1 MKILFIGGYPTSI
14 NRSSCV
20 FFQNLVH
27 AIADTGIE
35 CHVIAPVSVTKGRKR
50 VKDIPQKY
58 IEMTSKGSKV
68 YVHYPRYVS
77 ASSKQIGKFNTEM
90 ITLFNFKR
98 AVNRMVKR
106 LNISFDAVYGH
117 FFLCGGLAA
126 IHIGRKLSIPSFVA
140 YGECDYQSQVI
151 EQYRALKKKDIEGLT
166 GIISVS
172 QKNTAE
178 LNDAGIFGGIPIAT
192 FENAVDMS
200 LFGNCSKEEARKKF
214 NLPQDKFIVG
224 FVGGFIERKGDKR
237 LLEACKGLNDVS
249 LAFAGRG
256 ADKPEGENVV
266 FCDSVNHDE
275 IGNFL
280 SALDVFCLPTLN
292 EGCCNAV
299 LEAMA
304 AGKAIIS
311 SDLPFN
317 DGVLTNEN
325 SIRINPNSIDEIRNA
340 IIKLRDDKELLNTI
354 STKAQED
361 SKSFT
366 IEKRAE
372 KILDFMSGEISNY
385 AGKK

>member
-1 MKILFIGGYPTSI
+1 MPKKIVFISAYPNAVDVYQYI
-14 NRSSCV
+14 
-20 FFQNLVH
+20 FFQNLIF
-27 AIADTGIE
+27 ALADMGVE
-35 CHVIAPVSVTKGRKR
+35 CHVVSPVSITKYKKR
-50 VKDIPQKY
+50 VNEIPRHTVD
-58 IEMTSKGSKV
+58 MTPKGNKV
-68 YVHYPRYVS
+68 YVNHPRYIS
-77 ASSKQIGKFNTEM
+77 ASAKKIGGFNTGK
-90 ITLFNFKR
+90 ITVRNYIN
-98 AVNRMVKR
+98 ASVKEAER
-106 LNISFDAVYGH
+106 LKINFDAAYGH
-117 FFLCGGLAA
+117 FFICGGLSA
-126 IHIGRKLSIPSFVA
+126 IAVGKKFNIPSFVA

-151 EQYRALKKKDIEGLT
+151 EQYRALKKKDVEGLT

-178 LNDAGIFGGIPIAT
+178 LNDTGIFGDIPIVT

-200 LFGNCSKEEARKKF
+200 LFGNCNKEEARKKF

-237 LLEACKGLNDVS
+237 LLEACKGLDDVS

-256 ADKPEGENVV
+256 AGKPEGENVV

-275 IGNFL
+275 IGDFL
-280 SALDVFCLPTLN
+280 SAVDVFCLPTLN

-311 SDLPFN
+311 SNLPFN

-325 SIRINPNSIDEIRNA
+325 SIRINPNSIDEIKEA
-340 IIKLRDDKELLNTI
+340 VIKLRDDVVFRETI
-354 STKAQED
+354 ANKAKED
-361 SKSFT
+361 SKNFT

-372 KILDFMSGEISNY
+372 KILDFMNSIS
-385 AGKK
+385 